1 MTQIEELGSR
11 LSRNLDTSKG
21 ESSKFSFGAEFK
33 EGKLLLGDL
42 EGIYYIFPTR
52 ESPMTSS

>member
-11 LSRNLDTSKG
+11 LSRNFDTSKG
-21 ESSKFSFGAEFK
+21 ESSRFSFGAEFK
-33 EGKLLLGDL
+33 EDKLLLGNL